1 MVITTRKRRLLNSG
15 SQGGDSSSRVNGIS
29 KVAALAVSLV
39 FFFAGTQSKSSL
51 SDSITLDSIG
61 ITSAEPPQRQLTTD
75 VTSTIAS
82 QTNTGKPKKSH
93 MLQLDPLPY
102 SLHPEWKLWSEMT
115 TEQQDAALDK
125 VGIYLTKYGK
135 LIKPTNGKLQG
146 ENNYGNCK
154 VKTFKNGHSLCEP
167 KPENC
172 TFFSFGIND
181 DPSFDIALAEEWD
194 CRGFSADPT
203 VEHPSKLHPKVT
215 FHSVAASML
224 SDNEERLINKG
235 GAVDWWSTSMPKLR
249 YFLGLDHVS
258 IVKLD
263 CEGCEY
269 AFARDVL
276 REDPYFL
283 HVVDQFSIESHVTK
297 TWLNTREELYYFGL
311 HFALLEEAGFE
322 MVWSSVFGC
331 SKRHEI
337 TGCIPE
343 MEKYGFPCG
352 HKPWP
357 GHPKVV
363 RGYSCHE
370 FTWNKKKKTA
380 E

>member
-1 MVITTRKRRLLNSG
+1 KSNS
-15 SQGGDSSSRVNGIS
+15 SVIS
-29 KVAALAVSLV
+29 KFATILSVAVV
-39 FFFAGTQSKSSL
+39 FFFAGTQSQSQQQATILFSS
-51 SDSITLDSIG
+51 SS
-61 ITSAEPPQRQLTTD
+61 
-75 VTSTIAS
+75 S
-82 QTNTGKPKKSH
+82 QATPANNGNGVKKSH
-93 MLQLDPLPY
+93 LLQLEPLPY
-102 SLHPEWKLWSEMT
+102 SLHPKWKLWSEMT
-115 TEQQDAALDK
+115 TEQQDAAMDE
-125 VGIYLTKYGK
+125 VGTYLTKYGK
-135 LIKPTNGKLQG
+135 LIKPPNNRIQG
-146 ENNYGNCK
+146 QNNFGNCE
-154 VKTFKNGHSLCEP
+154 VKLFKNGHSLCGP

-181 DPSFDIALAEEWD
+181 DPSFDVALAEEWD

-235 GAVDWWSTSMPKLR
+235 GEVDWWSTSMPKLR

-283 HVVDQFSIESHVTK
+283 HVVDQFSIESHVTR

-311 HFALLEEAGFE
+311 HFVLLEEAGFE
-322 MVWSSVFGC
+322 MVWSSIFGC

-343 MEKYGFPCG
+343 LEKYGFPCG

-357 GHPKVV
+357 GKTQVV
-363 RGYSCHE
+363 KGYSCHE
-370 FTWNKKKKTA
+370 YTWNKKKVQ
-380 E
+380 